1 MLNIGVS
8 YYYYVTARND
18 GSTNTDPTWAGMPLE
33 SGKFFNRSYH
43 PARAYRE
50 AQASLNNVRV
60 VPNPFN
66 LFQAKTF
73 PGDADR
79 LTFTNVTRRCVIR
92 IFTVNGDLVKTLH
105 KDDPSAFIT
114 WSPMLTEDN
123 LFIAPDVYIYMVED
137 LDTGKRATGKFVVV
151 R

>member
-1 MLNIGVS
+1 M
-8 YYYYVTARND
+8 VTGAREGTPGD
-18 GSTNTDPTWAGMPLE
+18 AILG
-33 SGKFFNRSYH
+33 
-43 PARAYRE
+43 
-50 AQASLNNVRV
+50 V

-92 IFTVNGDLVKTLH
+92 IFTVNGDLVKTLR